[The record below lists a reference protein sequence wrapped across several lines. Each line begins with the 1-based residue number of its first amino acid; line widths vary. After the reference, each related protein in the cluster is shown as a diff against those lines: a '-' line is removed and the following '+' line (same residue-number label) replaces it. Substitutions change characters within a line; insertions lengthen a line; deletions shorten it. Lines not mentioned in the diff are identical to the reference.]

1 MVQTSPITT
10 MDHKAEFYNAV
21 TELVCA
27 FAPEERHKVLK
38 SEESKDTVVLL
49 YGDIGPV
56 MLEMLEHEE
65 GVRMSKAIAFAT
77 KNLPIGI
84 AIGML
89 KCGMSSTTPFWEL
102 APEISGM
109 RLTPHG
115 RKLAIKSIRS
125 MVRAT
130 IAEEIHW
137 PEDIKV
143 QIDRVLKKT
152 ELALV

>member
-27 FAPEERHKVLK
+27 FAPEVAHEVLK

-65 GVRMSKAIAFAT
+65 GVRWSRAFELAT
-77 KNLPIGI
+77 KNLPIGV

-89 KCGMSSTTPFWEL
+89 NSGMRSTTPFWEL
-102 APEISGM
+102 VPEISGM

-115 RKLAIKSIRS
+115 RKLAIKAIRS

-130 IAEEIHW
+130 MAEEIPW
-137 PEDIKV
+137 PEDLKA

-152 ELALV
+152 KLELV